1 MKIKRKNLKR
11 IIESFLIYEQDN
23 PMDNAPWD
31 PAGGKTSK
39 GDIAKSVKA
48 LEKSYNI
55 KKEREKT
62 FFETPKEAFYAGNA
76 FFESKGMG
84 RRYSIP
90 ELCLLW
96 YQKVGQGKDLH
107 MFGSKG
113 KFNEHPDAE
122 AFKKELKNILS
133 DRFEN
138 HSFNV
143 ILPDSKVI
151 TTATT
156 VDPKY
161 WGKGYREKLPLIPK
175 LLNIASGE
183 NKNMRD
189 HVMLTIGSMGV
200 GGKEIIEDPNRVD
213 ELIIH
218 PSQNKGIIKFKN
230 AWDFGVVLDAATSTS
245 FSSPKNIKKF
255 EPDNKPYNLIVEI
268 DGANISVP
276 KDPQLSASG
285 LRVDKTGLYKKAKEK
300 KLKAGDKV
308 E

>member
-31 PAGGKTSK
+31 APEGSYENFKQNKKRLKRNEERSEQRKKIYFKTP
-39 GDIAKSVKA
+39 
-48 LEKSYNI
+48 E
-55 KKEREKT
+55 
-62 FFETPKEAFYAGNA
+62 EAFYAGNA
-76 FFESKGMG
+76 FFESKGIEI
-84 RRYSIP
+84 RYSIP

-133 DRFEN
+133 DRFKD

-143 ILPDSKVI
+143 ILPDSGVI

-156 VDPKY
+156 VPSKY
-161 WGKGYREKLPLIPK
+161 WGTSYQAKLPLIPT
-175 LLNIASGE
+175 LLNIASGK
-183 NKNMRD
+183 NKNIRD
-189 HVMLTIGSMGV
+189 HIMLTIGSMGV
-200 GGKEIIEDPNRVD
+200 GGKEIIADPSRVD

-218 PSQNKGIIKFKN
+218 PSQNEGIIKFKN
-230 AWDFGVVLDAATSTS
+230 AWDFGFVLDAATSTS

-276 KDPQLSASG
+276 KDPQLAASG